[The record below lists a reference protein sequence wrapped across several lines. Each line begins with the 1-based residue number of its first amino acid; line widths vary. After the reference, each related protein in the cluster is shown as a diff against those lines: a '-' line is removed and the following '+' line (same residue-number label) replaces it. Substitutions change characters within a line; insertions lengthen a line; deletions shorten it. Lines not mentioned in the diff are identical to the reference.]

1 MDRTMNTTPIEN
13 EVEKSD
19 FESES
24 KLDSSMTS
32 VESEIATA
40 DFEAEESFSQIGS
53 KLDSF
58 VDATPVESEVATSDT
73 RDDESLLKM
82 GPKTLGDRV
91 HDQ

>member
-13 EVEKSD
+13 EVDKSD
-19 FESES
+19 FENES
-24 KLDSSMTS
+24 QLDSSMTS

-40 DFEAEESFSQIGS
+40 DFEADESFSQIGS
-53 KLDSF
+53 KTDSF